1 MAAAQEAVRRR
12 VEALEHAVSPS
23 HGGVALPAGTL
34 HAPEQLERRV
44 ERLEAEHRRLA
55 ATLRQGQEADEG
67 RGTAEAA
74 AAARH
79 GEAESRIAQLEA
91 KLEALAARQAHQAAA
106 AAEAEAQAQ
115 AQRWRAEEAAEAAEE
130 GEAAARRLLAGEV
143 AERVAAGLESLLGR
157 VEQVRAGA
165 APREREA
172 GGLWPGRAG
181 AQAGGRCLAWGLGA
195 CTHRLKSAH
204 TRPPNSLH
212 VRSHAR
218 ARVTSLPLSLRSW
231 PAPWQSLSARLLL
244 VENRVRALELHSH
257 HARATGPAAAAA
269 AAEGSGSTGGL
280 GLGAEDRFRFGL
292 GASQVPEYTPIGSRE

>member
-1 MAAAQEAVRRR
+1 
-12 VEALEHAVSPS
+12 VSPS
-23 HGGVALPAGTL
+23 HGGVALLAGTL
-34 HAPEQLERRV
+34 HAPEQLERRA

-55 ATLRQGQEADEG
+55 VTLRQGQEADEG
-67 RGTAEAA
+67 RGTAAA
-74 AAARH
+74 AAAAATARH
-79 GEAESRIAQLEA
+79 GEVESRIAQLEA

-106 AAEAEAQAQ
+106 AAEAEAQ

-143 AERVAAGLESLLGR
+143 AERVAAGLESLPGR
-157 VEQVRAGA
+157 VEQVRPGA

-181 AQAGGRCLAWGLGA
+181 AQAGGRCLAWGLGV